1 MDVEVLVFQV
11 AERLY
16 GVRAATVV
24 EVLRAATLSAFPDQP
39 DAVEGLLRLR
49 GTLVPV
55 LSIGRLLNKRAAAMQ
70 HNDHLI
76 VVQSEADTVALLVD
90 RAIDLIR
97 IHPDQQVAAQAEATE
112 AGEAGEA
119 GEADFAWIDLIAKTP
134 RGVVHVLDVPG
145 VLAQPQLAGLVH
157 LVAARSASQE
167 DGT

>member
-97 IHPDQQVAAQAEATE
+97 IHPDQQVAAQAEA
-112 AGEAGEA
+112 AEA